1 VEKWDT
7 TGYSNIDLDGLKVI
21 GYCQIGIDRYSIVEV
36 ANSLEYLTASK
47 QFTVPCEL
55 SKQLSLFEMNGQILA
70 IVESQDLPNSS
81 LDIAR
86 FLTKREMQI
95 ATLVARGNSNKQI
108 AIHLNISE
116 WTVSTHLRRIFVKLE
131 VDTRAAMVYR
141 CANLLKQL

>member
-1 VEKWDT
+1 VKKCDT
-7 TGYSNIDLDGLKVI
+7 ARDINIDLGGLKVV
-21 GYCQIGIDRYSIVEV
+21 GYCQIGVDRYSIVEV
-36 ANSLEYLTASK
+36 ANNLEYLAKSK
-47 QFTVPCEL
+47 QSTIACEL
-55 SKQLSLFEMNGQILA
+55 RKQLSLFEMNGQILA
-70 IVESQDLPNSS
+70 IVESQDPPKPSS
-81 LDIAR
+81 DIAR

-141 CANLLKQL
+141 CADLLEQL

>member
-1 VEKWDT
+1 MAKWDT
-7 TGYSNIDLDGLKVI
+7 TGSSNIDSDGLKII
-21 GYCQIGIDRYSIVEV
+21 GYCQIGVDRYSIVEV
-36 ANSLEYLTASK
+36 ADSVEYLAESK
-47 QFTVPCEL
+47 QSTVHCKL
-55 SKQLSLFEMNGQILA
+55 SNQLSLFEMNGQILA
-70 IVESQDLPNSS
+70 IIESQAPPSPSS
-81 LDIAR
+81 DIAR

-141 CANLLKQL
+141 CADLLEQL